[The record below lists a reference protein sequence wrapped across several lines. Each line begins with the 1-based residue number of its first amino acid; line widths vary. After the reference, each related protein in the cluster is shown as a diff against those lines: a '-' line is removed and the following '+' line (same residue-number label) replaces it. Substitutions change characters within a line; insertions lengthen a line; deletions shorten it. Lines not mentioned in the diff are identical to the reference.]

1 MDGRSIIMHS
11 SLNKIDFKLPERSSF
26 GLGLGIV
33 AYRTRKCSKSVG
45 PLEISLP
52 LRYHWTMDSKD
63 PMTRLK

>member
-1 MDGRSIIMHS
+1 MILI
-11 SLNKIDFKLPERSSF
+11 FKLPERSTF
-26 GLGLGIV
+26 GLGLGLGIV
-33 AYRTRKCSKSVG
+33 AYRTKKCSKSVG